1 MPSAPNPP
9 LFTPRFFLM
18 CGYTFTVFLS
28 LFQLLPTAPYRI
40 LELGGTTFLAGLFLG
55 FLTYSSALSAPF
67 TGALVDRV
75 GRRRVLIVSSLAIA
89 GFAVAYAFTTS
100 PRLLL
105 ALVVVH
111 GVFWS
116 GLLSASAAHVTSL
129 IPPSR
134 RAEGLSYWSLS
145 TVFATAAAPAL
156 GLFIYHRGG
165 WRWLC
170 GSILVLDLVMAAIAF
185 ALEESG
191 GTAAVAGAP
200 ARSVPGV
207 GRDGPVLEWRVF
219 VVSLSL
225 FVCSFGYG
233 GITSF
238 VALDAERH
246 GIEPRAIFFVVFSI
260 AVLATRPFAG
270 RLADR
275 IGYRRVLVPGFVL
288 VVAGLTALALATTRG
303 TMAAA
308 ALLFGIGFGNLYPIF
323 VAHVMRHVDDARRGA
338 AFGGILAA
346 FDTGI
351 GTGSIALGWVIERRG
366 FPSAYG
372 FAAGLSALAIP
383 MFLLLDRWLL
393 RGREQA

>member
-1 MPSAPNPP
+1 
-9 LFTPRFFLM
+9 M

-75 GRRRVLIVSSLAIA
+75 GRRRVLIVSSLVIA
-89 GFAVAYAFTTS
+89 GFAIAYAFTTS

-111 GVFWS
+111 GIFWS

-156 GLFIYHRGG
+156 GLLIYRRGG
-165 WRWLC
+165 WTWLC
-170 GSILVLDLVMAAIAF
+170 GSILVLDLVMAAIAY

-191 GTAAVAGAP
+191 GAAAHAP
-200 ARSVPGV
+200 AL
-207 GRDGPVLEWRVF
+207 GRDGPILEWRVF
-219 VVSLSL
+219 AVSLSL

-246 GIEPRAIFFVVFSI
+246 GIEPRAIFFVVFSA

-288 VVAGLTALALATTRG
+288 VSAGLAALSLATTRG

-308 ALLFGIGFGNLYPIF
+308 ALVFGIGFGNLYPIF
-323 VAHVMRHVDDARRGA
+323 VAHVMRHVHDARRGA

-366 FPSAYG
+366 FAAAYG
-372 FAAGLSALAIP
+372 LAACLSALAVP
-383 MFLLLDRWLL
+383 AFLLLDRWLL